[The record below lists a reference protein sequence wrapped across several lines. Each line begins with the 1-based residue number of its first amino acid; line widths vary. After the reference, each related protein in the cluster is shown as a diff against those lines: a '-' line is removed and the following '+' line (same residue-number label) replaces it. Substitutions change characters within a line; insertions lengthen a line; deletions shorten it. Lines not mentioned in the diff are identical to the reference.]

1 MTAFSGHWRG
11 HAWPG
16 QFSSSRM
23 KTINKT
29 KIFPLEDTEGE
40 EEGDL
45 VKKFGR
51 NTNIEGIN
59 NAGRAKDKTRL
70 ALWLT
75 IFVFLVALTLWD
87 LSQLVQD
94 YLSYPVDV
102 STTLEHENAI
112 DFPSVSVCNRNIV
125 SCSRLK
131 TFLEKCSNIDFCQ
144 HRTEL
149 QLLLVL
155 GRCDEEEPE
164 EKPPDAAGKA
174 LPLRPKEVEVKSSDD
189 IFLRKKQKPKVQ
201 IDKDDLQE
209 NLKTQNQS
217 KTFIS
222 GQTFL
227 LTYLKLNE
235 KEKITIGHNIRDL
248 IVSCTF
254 RGVDCRASLTTTAAS
269 IMDYSTNTTKF
280 GNCYTL
286 YTRSQAL
293 GKSSLT
299 GPEFGLSLVLNI
311 QQSHYLRG
319 GSSMVSCHRSVQFY
333 CAVLGCGGP
342 GLSAGQG
349 DLPSDGGVR
358 GGPRPRQPHQHLP
371 PDGGDHETQVQRLPG
386 HHLAGQSVRG
396 PTQ

>member
-1 MTAFSGHWRG
+1 MSQSFLLDHRAPCG
-11 HAWPG
+11 WPG
-16 QFSSSRM
+16 QFSSNRM
-23 KTINKT
+23 KITNQT
-29 KIFPLEDTEGE
+29 KVYPLEDTEE
-40 EEGDL
+40 EEED
-45 VKKFGR
+45 VVRYFGR

-70 ALWLT
+70 GLWLT
-75 IFVFLVALTLWD
+75 VFVFLVSLTLWD
-87 LSQLVQD
+87 LTQLVQD

-125 SCSRLK
+125 SCKRLK
-131 TFLEKCSNIDFCQ
+131 TFIEKCSNIDFCE
-144 HRTEL
+144 HKAEL

-155 GRCDEEEPE
+155 GRCDEEEEE
-164 EKPPDAAGKA
+164 EKPPDAAGKS

-189 IFLRKKQKPKVQ
+189 IFSRKKQKPKVK
-201 IDKDDLQE
+201 INKNDLKE

-227 LTYLKLNE
+227 LTYLKLNQ

-254 RGVDCRASLTTTAAS
+254 RGVDCRASLTSTAAS
-269 IMDYSTNTTKF
+269 FMDYSTNTTNF

-286 YTRSQAL
+286 STRSQAL

-311 QQSHYLRG
+311 QQSHYLKD
-319 GSSMVSCHRSVQFY
+319 GSSMAVGARVSVQDRETY
-333 CAVLGCGGP
+333 PLMEEYGVDLAPGTLTSLSLQMVKITRHRYSGCQAVTWQDSQYGDQ
-342 GLSAGQG
+342 LSEQHK
-349 DLPSDGGVR
+349 SDYR
-358 GGPRPRQPHQHLP
+358 
-371 PDGGDHETQVQRLPG
+371 
-386 HHLAGQSVRG
+386 
-396 PTQ
+396 